1 MIATPMMT
9 PTFTANRTTP
19 IAPLTPPTM
28 ETVTTLTPTTTLGD
42 DDDDRPTRASLWC
55 NTPHCGGG
63 AYTGLDSLL
72 MPPPPARLSDAA
84 AAATATSSYSR
95 SVVPHRRQNN
105 DNAAAAV
112 NVTNKTTMTPTPDC
126 SRRLGEHPPP
136 NDFPFACIVRALGWL
151 YSCSS
156 NSTTTAM
163 TAAMPRGKREG
174 WRRTEAASTRR

>member
-95 SVVPHRRQNN
+95 PRRW
-105 DNAAAAV
+105 A
-112 NVTNKTTMTPTPDC
+112 TTRSPEEEWGRKKSQVSWQSYVGTVEVDDLC
-126 SRRLGEHPPP
+126 
-136 NDFPFACIVRALGWL
+136 ALLW
-151 YSCSS
+151 
-156 NSTTTAM
+156 
-163 TAAMPRGKREG
+163 
-174 WRRTEAASTRR
+174 